1 MFDSKAHVRYTL
13 NHLWEIIANALVKGG
28 NYLILFNFDS
38 AEKIATTMKNAS
50 NTINDATQTTINKDN
65 QTTLQVNQKA
75 QEGNEE
81 AKQLAEMFH
90 QSFLTTLQNIQSVAE
105 EFERADEDISN
116 QINGSPIMDGVRD
129 WKTYQNAKKG

>member
-1 MFDSKAHVRYTL
+1 
-13 NHLWEIIANALVKGG
+13 
-28 NYLILFNFDS
+28 
-38 AEKIATTMKNAS
+38 MKNAS

-65 QTTLQVNQKA
+65 QTTLQVNHKS
-75 QEGNEE
+75 QEVNEE

-105 EFERADEDISN
+105 EFERTDEDISN